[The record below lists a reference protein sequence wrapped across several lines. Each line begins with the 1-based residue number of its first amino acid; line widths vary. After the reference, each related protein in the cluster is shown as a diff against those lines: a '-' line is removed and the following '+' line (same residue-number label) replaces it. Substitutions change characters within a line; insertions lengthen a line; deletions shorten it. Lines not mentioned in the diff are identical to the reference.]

1 MEGVT
6 AMNRLTIIITVAA
19 IFAAVPTWA
28 ETEDIPLFLWL
39 LIEPGSRPGGIG
51 KAFTGLA
58 DDVNASFYNPGGLAL
73 LDKNGISVM
82 HEPRGT
88 GDLKDI
94 FYDYAAF
101 AYRAGK
107 YGTVCFDVIY
117 SDAGKIPMTD
127 DNNRVLGQM
136 HSYGAAPSLYW
147 AYPVRKDL
155 GVGAGLT
162 YAYEHLADLPG
173 GVDQQL
179 LFNGGVLYK
188 TPLKGLSGGLAFTN
202 LGTNKTGM
210 EVNEENEEIEVS
222 WPPPRTM
229 RLGLAYKILSSNL
242 NDLTVAADGSKLLMN
257 LDDRL
262 SEEFGQAIYSG
273 GAEYIYAK
281 MVAVRAG
288 YYRDRWGE
296 IKGLT
301 LGFGFAY
308 TGLSFDYGRVP
319 EGGFGDRHRFAVG
332 YVF

>member
-1 MEGVT
+1 MLAGPALCETKDT
-6 AMNRLTIIITVAA
+6 AQFI
-19 IFAAVPTWA
+19 
-28 ETEDIPLFLWL
+28 WL
-39 LIEPGSRPGGIG
+39 HIEPGSRPGGIG
-51 KAFTGLA
+51 KTFTGLA
-58 DDVNASFYNPGGLAL
+58 DDANASFYNPGGLAL
-73 LDKNGISVM
+73 LEKNSITVM

-101 AYRAGK
+101 AYRTGK
-107 YGTVCFDVIY
+107 YGTLCFDVIY
-117 SDAGKIPMTD
+117 SDAGRTDMMDLEGRKIG
-127 DNNRVLGQM
+127 VM

-147 AYPVRKDL
+147 SYPVRQDL
-155 GVGAGLT
+155 GVGGGLT
-162 YAYEHLADLPG
+162 YAYQHLTDLPG

-202 LGTNKTGM
+202 LGTNKTAKR
-210 EVNEENEEIEVS
+210 VNEEEQEIEVS
-222 WPPPRTM
+222 WAPPRTM
-229 RLGLAYKILSSNL
+229 RLGLAYKVFSTNL

-257 LDDRL
+257 LNDRL

-296 IKGLT
+296 ITGLT

-308 TGLSFDYGRVP
+308 TGLSFDYSRIP
-319 EGGFGDRHRFAVG
+319 EGEAFGDRHRFAVG

>member
-1 MEGVT
+1 MRKVSI
-6 AMNRLTIIITVAA
+6 ALAFAITLGAA
-19 IFAAVPTWA
+19 LAWG
-28 ETEDIPLFLWL
+28 ETEDVPRFVWM

-51 KAFTGLA
+51 KTFTGLA
-58 DDVNASFYNPGGLAL
+58 DDANAAYYNPGGLAL
-73 LDKNGISVM
+73 QEKNGITVM

-88 GDLKDI
+88 EGLRDI
-94 FYDYAAF
+94 FYDYVAL
-101 AYRAGK
+101 AYRTGK
-107 YGTVCFDVIY
+107 YGTLGVDVVY
-117 SDAGKIPMTD
+117 SDAGKSPNVDENGRETGIM
-127 DNNRVLGQM
+127 M

-147 AYPVRKDL
+147 SYPVWNNV

-162 YAYEHLADLPG
+162 YVYEHLTDLPG
-173 GVDQQL
+173 GVDNQL

-202 LGTNKTGM
+202 LGTDKTGTR
-210 EVNEENEEIEVS
+210 VTEEKQEIEVN

-229 RLGLAYKILSSNL
+229 RLGLAYKVFSNDL

-262 SEEFGQAIYSG
+262 NEEFRQAVYSG

-281 MVAVRAG
+281 MVGLRLG
-288 YYRDRWGE
+288 YYSYKDAE
-296 IKGLT
+296 IKGIT

-308 TGLSFDYGRVP
+308 KGLSFDYARIP
-319 EGGFGDRHRFAVG
+319 EGDVFGDRHRFAVG